1 MGLIAVFN
9 IHHFLLLILN
19 YLLQFFFTLFYFTVY
34 LQRCLGFRC
43 GAE

>member
-19 YLLQFFFTLFYFTVY
+19 YLLQFYFILDY
-34 LQRCLGFRC
+34 S
-43 GAE
+43 

>member
-19 YLLQFFFTLFYFTVY
+19 YLLQFYFISDY
-34 LQRCLGFRC
+34 S
-43 GAE
+43 